1 MRTAYHFFYANAGW
15 SYNPA
20 TETSAQ
26 GRARCA
32 KALARAEMQ
41 ALNVPLRY
49 VWHVDPDASSLDFCD
64 KDYPL
69 WACML
74 VRGESEIL
82 ASLCG
87 IDFGEGGQPW
97 GDPYRRVV
105 EAELALEH
113 FGA

>member
-1 MRTAYHFFYANAGW
+1 MKTAYHFFYTNAGW
-15 SYNPA
+15 SYDPA
-20 TETSAQ
+20 VETKAQ

-32 KALARAEMQ
+32 KALARAEAR
-41 ALNVPLRY
+41 ALDSGLRY
-49 VWHVDPDASSLDFCD
+49 VWHVDSNASSRDFCD

-82 ASLCG
+82 ESLGG
-87 IDFGEGGQPW
+87 IDFGENGQPW
-97 GDPYRRVV
+97 GDPYKRVV

-113 FGA
+113 FGV